1 MGQGIN
7 KAIKDLG
14 PKIGAKELRDLQERF
29 GDVAVERAQSY
40 AKDTKGVKLSDFA
53 KNYAQSLGGSSTTG
67 DGTDNGDK
75 TKNKDKTNNGGGTS
89 GYEDYYTSLFSH
101 EKALEGI
108 RGANSQAVARIE
120 GELAN
125 EKQRLYNEG
134 WLGSTALTA
143 DATKYVSDR
152 EKEAILGKAELET
165 KGRLDL
171 QAIINTG
178 LKDVATIEGQTS
190 RDVATIGGEFG
201 VKQEQTR
208 QAGQKDIANIGARAG
223 ILQGLVG
230 AFNF

>member
-7 KAIKDLG
+7 KLIKTFG
-14 PKIGAKELRDLQERF
+14 PKIGAGELQKLQNKF
-29 GDVAVERAQSY
+29 GDAGVARAQSY
-40 AKDTKGVKLSDFA
+40 AKNTKGVQL
-53 KNYAQSLGGSSTTG
+53 GSSGKAYINSQSAANTNNDG
-67 DGTDNGDK
+67 INSDGTNNDV
-75 TKNKDKTNNGGGTS
+75 TNTNTTS
-89 GYEDYYTSLFSH
+89 PEGYEDYYTSLFAQ
-101 EKALEGI
+101 ELKLEGI
-108 RGANSQAVARIE
+108 RGESNQAVARIE

-152 EKEAILGKAELET
+152 EKEAILGKADIET
-165 KGRLDL
+165 QGRLDL

>member
-7 KAIKDLG
+7 KAIKKLG
-14 PKIGAKELRDLQERF
+14 SKIGAKELRGLQEKF

-53 KNYAQSLGGSSTTG
+53 RNYAQSLGGSSTTG
-67 DGTDNGDK
+67 DGT
-75 TKNKDKTNNGGGTS
+75 KNKDKTKRGTS

>member
-7 KAIKDLG
+7 KAIKKLG
-14 PKIGAKELRDLQERF
+14 SKIGAKELRGLQEKF

-40 AKDTKGVKLSDFA
+40 AKNTKGVKLSDFA
-53 KNYAQSLGGSSTTG
+53 RNYAQSLGGSSTTG
-67 DGTDNGDK
+67 DG
-75 TKNKDKTNNGGGTS
+75 TNNGGGTS

>member
-7 KAIKDLG
+7 KAIKKLG
-14 PKIGAKELRDLQERF
+14 SKIGAKELRGLQEKF

-40 AKDTKGVKLSDFA
+40 AKNTKGVKLSDFA
-53 KNYAQSLGGSSTTG
+53 RNYAQSLGGSSTTG
-67 DGTDNGDK
+67 DGTSTTGDG
-75 TKNKDKTNNGGGTS
+75 TSTTGDGTS
-89 GYEDYYTSLFSH
+89 GYENYYDSLFSH
-101 EKALEGI
+101 EQTLEGI
-108 RGANSQAVARIE
+108 RGKSNQAVARIE